1 MNFSCSLLL
10 RKSFITDVL
19 QGTYATMDNHLP
31 DFLRNASTVY
41 VYAQFDR
48 DLLKGCQIF
57 WSFLM
62 KYFWS
67 KSEKWIYS
75 NKGTSKFGT
84 TVPFLS
90 YRKFVNSTQFTLMK
104 LWLLMQLAFYSKKS
118 QDHQISFK
126 VNSTKLSAMIR
137 SETRIPFCHIPIN
150 CSFYNT
156 YKRCVTDTKNGFK
169 YY

>member
-57 WSFLM
+57 
-62 KYFWS
+62 
-67 KSEKWIYS
+67 
-75 NKGTSKFGT
+75 
-84 TVPFLS
+84 
-90 YRKFVNSTQFTLMK
+90 
-104 LWLLMQLAFYSKKS
+104 
-118 QDHQISFK
+118 
-126 VNSTKLSAMIR
+126 
-137 SETRIPFCHIPIN
+137 
-150 CSFYNT
+150 
-156 YKRCVTDTKNGFK
+156 
-169 YY
+169 

>member
-104 LWLLMQLAFYSKKS
+104 LWLLMQLAFYSKKVKITKFLLRLILLNCQRWFDRKLESVFATS
-118 QDHQISFK
+118 Q
-126 VNSTKLSAMIR
+126 
-137 SETRIPFCHIPIN
+137 
-150 CSFYNT
+150 
-156 YKRCVTDTKNGFK
+156 
-169 YY
+169 